1 MSDSFRC
8 SVRHRAS
15 ALALRARSPQIG
27 SARTPAHCGRQGRL
41 GVLLP
46 AAQAGSPSPTCTQ
59 ISLAASN
66 PRPSCAF
73 RHDVTLRLRGPVG
86 EGVENTWR
94 CSSLHTSRM
103 DCGLSG
109 VALATS
115 DAHRGLTEAIGTT
128 VPGAAWR
135 RCRTHYAANLM
146 SVTPKSA
153 WGGSARCCTASM
165 TQPGAA
171 SHTTPQD
178 VTSLPRRS
186 GTVTATAASWSLRA
200 GMTNRRPQPRQHPEA
215 CACTFGVF
223 YTDIR
228 RMNETANETTRPYG
242 LMTGL
247 MYCLVRGGGG

>member
-1 MSDSFRC
+1 MQC
-8 SVRHRAS
+8 SPSRIDLDPSGAEPADRQRPHAGSLRAS
-15 ALALRARSPQIG
+15 RTARCAPSCSHWFPQPHLHPNLASRIQ
-27 SARTPAHCGRQGRL
+27 
-41 GVLLP
+41 
-46 AAQAGSPSPTCTQ
+46 
-59 ISLAASN
+59 